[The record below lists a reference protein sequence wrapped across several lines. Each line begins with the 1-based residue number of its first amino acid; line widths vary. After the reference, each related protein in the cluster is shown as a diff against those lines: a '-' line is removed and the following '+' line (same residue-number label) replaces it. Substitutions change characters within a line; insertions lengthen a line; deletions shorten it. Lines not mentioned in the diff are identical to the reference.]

1 MVVQSV
7 TLQFVNINTEN
18 NEFMKKVIDWEYML
32 LCGSILAKSDN
43 GEHLDVA
50 YRIAQ
55 YCLNSLETNENQKL
69 AATIILDSMTNA
81 STIQLAM
88 EKELIPTTYKE
99 NVPLTFQLE
108 MIKREYNTLYL
119 IKEQIIYYMLID
131 FNWMPI
137 KALWKMIGQVFPLP
151 PLEVSH
157 L

>member
-88 EKELIPTTYKE
+88 EK
-99 NVPLTFQLE
+99 N
-108 MIKREYNTLYL
+108 
-119 IKEQIIYYMLID
+119 
-131 FNWMPI
+131 
-137 KALWKMIGQVFPLP
+137 
-151 PLEVSH
+151 
-157 L
+157 